1 MSKEY
6 THHLDRYNDS
16 PYARLSYGTVAPDVS
31 GAKAG
36 DLWYNE
42 STNKLN
48 YFDLNQGV
56 WVGLADNNTAILTT
70 GSTSVEGVKEF
81 IDGVKMA
88 DGKEGFA
95 TATFTQLG
103 AATPGTALFRFTSAA
118 EVDGTLNLIAED
130 TTSVT
135 YIGKADGTVTNGEVV
150 SGSTA
155 FNVGTNARSA
165 ANNLKEAIDSVNGH
179 NTYAAAATTSFDF
192 DLTDFNSYNDTTIT
206 LTSHDGDNTLTKTY
220 RMKNDGTADPD
231 PDNHYATAY
240 FTFTNAATEH
250 STITLTDG
258 YGLARTYIAWGGAS
272 NGDVSSGVA
281 EFITSNTGTDG
292 GTLTLTSYTGKEITY
307 EVSSGAG
314 DSDGDLLAADA
325 TFTFGANDAVEG
337 SSITLDSGGGVI
349 KTYVAWTGTNITV
362 DPDDSDRIFFNNS
375 DQGSGGA
382 LVAANLRNAIEHA
395 NGHNGTID
403 ATSSSAQID
412 LVQSD
417 VYGPESNT
425 PITTAGNFTDATTVD
440 PPAAFS
446 GGNVVVTT
454 GASTARDFALNLQ
467 SVIEGT
473 SGHNGEIG
481 VTIGIMGSTLTLTQN
496 QAGVQG
502 NRGITTGALF
512 TNSVS
517 GTMPIEF
524 SNGGYTVFVNTGAA
538 STAAADNLQAA
549 IEHANGHQGSIEVVN
564 DSLGKLTLIQK
575 KGGEDGNTAI
585 TTAAGFSTNILF
597 GIPSSFSGG
606 GVYEFNA
613 GDSGSLAA
621 DNFDRIIRW
630 GHRDKI
636 LGTPN
641 AASGNMVLTQS
652 KAGVSGNTHVSVGA
666 TEYLNQATAT
676 FQFGDTEHNDVNDAI
691 IGIVAAEDYPT
702 ITTYQIKNDG
712 TADPSN
718 NGFNAGVTALS
729 TANNFKE
736 LVESLDGQGVAA
748 TASFAFGSASHDSVN
763 NAYITLINGAG
774 GSRRFVIKNDGSAI
788 PGTTEF
794 NTGVD
799 SSATTT
805 NFKTVVES
813 DAGFGA
819 TGVVSIDVT
828 TTQSSTVT
836 LTQTVPGVV
845 GNTPITLGTLDY
857 SWESICATAP
867 PDSFSGGKIKI
878 EVDTSS
884 NDGTVVL
891 TQEVGGVAGNT
902 NISVSNQ
909 WGDLLDGSM
918 PTEFTGGAG
927 EAAAIIQF
935 TPIFFTGVDDATLTL
950 IDADGASVTYTSDTS
965 GTPGTGEFDVSVSS
979 HHAATN
985 LAALINSSDG
995 HDGSILA
1002 EASGSDVNLFQT
1014 KPGRVGETVITVSSS
1029 PDWNSMCNPD
1039 TPTMFTLITFN
1050 DACRTNPSNFTGG
1063 ADEVLRLST
1072 DVNREDGLVELTQ
1085 VVTGD
1090 ANPAITDAASFAN
1103 SVSSDVPVPATF
1115 TGGTDALEDLD
1126 TKTIILTDEVPNSHT
1141 LTYSNTTATSTASTI
1156 GIQNLTSSED
1166 IATQVHTSLNLAQ
1179 AGSSINI
1186 TSTDNGDGTLLWTM
1200 DNADSSNNG
1209 TMITGTAFGSMG
1221 VDPTLIS
1228 VMDFAGG
1235 LAAPS
1240 PYATFDTAN
1249 ERLEVNTL
1257 RFSDGT
1263 SMTTASSGGG
1273 STDEEIIG
1281 IRVDNG
1287 ASAISTGVKGY
1298 RIVPYACTVTEWTV
1312 LSNDAGAIQW
1322 DINWVTYANFPNGL
1336 TSVAGSDL
1344 PNIPATNKKNQ
1355 DTTVGWTKTTFA
1367 AGDIIE
1373 FEIDSVTTLTNCTL
1387 FLKIER
1393 T

>member
-375 DQGSGGA
+375 DGGSGTGA
-382 LVAANLRNAIEHA
+382 FVAANLRNAIEHA

-481 VTIGIMGSTLTLTQN
+481 VTIGIMGSTLTQMSPQSL
-496 QAGVQG
+496 
-502 NRGITTGALF
+502 I
-512 TNSVS
+512 
-517 GTMPIEF
+517 
-524 SNGGYTVFVNTGAA
+524 
-538 STAAADNLQAA
+538 
-549 IEHANGHQGSIEVVN
+549 AN
-564 DSLGKLTLIQK
+564 
-575 KGGEDGNTAI
+575 
-585 TTAAGFSTNILF
+585 
-597 GIPSSFSGG
+597 
-606 GVYEFNA
+606 
-613 GDSGSLAA
+613 
-621 DNFDRIIRW
+621 
-630 GHRDKI
+630 
-636 LGTPN
+636 
-641 AASGNMVLTQS
+641 
-652 KAGVSGNTHVSVGA
+652 
-666 TEYLNQATAT
+666 
-676 FQFGDTEHNDVNDAI
+676 
-691 IGIVAAEDYPT
+691 
-702 ITTYQIKNDG
+702 
-712 TADPSN
+712 
-718 NGFNAGVTALS
+718 
-729 TANNFKE
+729 
-736 LVESLDGQGVAA
+736 
-748 TASFAFGSASHDSVN
+748 
-763 NAYITLINGAG
+763 
-774 GSRRFVIKNDGSAI
+774 
-788 PGTTEF
+788 
-794 NTGVD
+794 
-799 SSATTT
+799 
-805 NFKTVVES
+805 
-813 DAGFGA
+813 
-819 TGVVSIDVT
+819 
-828 TTQSSTVT
+828 
-836 LTQTVPGVV
+836 
-845 GNTPITLGTLDY
+845 
-857 SWESICATAP
+857 
-867 PDSFSGGKIKI
+867 
-878 EVDTSS
+878 
-884 NDGTVVL
+884 
-891 TQEVGGVAGNT
+891 
-902 NISVSNQ
+902 
-909 WGDLLDGSM
+909 
-918 PTEFTGGAG
+918 
-927 EAAAIIQF
+927 
-935 TPIFFTGVDDATLTL
+935 
-950 IDADGASVTYTSDTS
+950 
-965 GTPGTGEFDVSVSS
+965 
-979 HHAATN
+979 
-985 LAALINSSDG
+985 
-995 HDGSILA
+995 
-1002 EASGSDVNLFQT
+1002 
-1014 KPGRVGETVITVSSS
+1014 
-1029 PDWNSMCNPD
+1029 
-1039 TPTMFTLITFN
+1039 
-1050 DACRTNPSNFTGG
+1050 
-1063 ADEVLRLST
+1063 
-1072 DVNREDGLVELTQ
+1072 
-1085 VVTGD
+1085 
-1090 ANPAITDAASFAN
+1090 
-1103 SVSSDVPVPATF
+1103 
-1115 TGGTDALEDLD
+1115 
-1126 TKTIILTDEVPNSHT
+1126 
-1141 LTYSNTTATSTASTI
+1141 
-1156 GIQNLTSSED
+1156 
-1166 IATQVHTSLNLAQ
+1166 
-1179 AGSSINI
+1179 
-1186 TSTDNGDGTLLWTM
+1186 
-1200 DNADSSNNG
+1200 
-1209 TMITGTAFGSMG
+1209 
-1221 VDPTLIS
+1221 
-1228 VMDFAGG
+1228 
-1235 LAAPS
+1235 
-1240 PYATFDTAN
+1240 
-1249 ERLEVNTL
+1249 
-1257 RFSDGT
+1257 
-1263 SMTTASSGGG
+1263 
-1273 STDEEIIG
+1273 
-1281 IRVDNG
+1281 
-1287 ASAISTGVKGY
+1287 
-1298 RIVPYACTVTEWTV
+1298 
-1312 LSNDAGAIQW
+1312 
-1322 DINWVTYANFPNGL
+1322 
-1336 TSVAGSDL
+1336 
-1344 PNIPATNKKNQ
+1344 
-1355 DTTVGWTKTTFA
+1355 
-1367 AGDIIE
+1367 
-1373 FEIDSVTTLTNCTL
+1373 
-1387 FLKIER
+1387 
-1393 T
+1393 